1 MATRSQRGFTLIEV
15 MIALVI
21 MVLMVTALYQAMATS
36 FETKDIVAKMNDRFH
51 EGRQVTSKIARELRM
66 AFLRAEVPEQF
77 REEKPTVLTRFEGSR
92 DEIHFATTAHLRLRA
107 GARESDQSE
116 VAYFLGSSPRD
127 TPYRGKTLFRRES
140 KRIDGR
146 PDRGGY
152 IWPVVDGVKE
162 FRLEYWD
169 DTKEISDDAWQA
181 DWDSHENANEP
192 LLPARVRITLEL
204 ESPRGK
210 KGLRFVTQ
218 AAPRI
223 RRPINV
229 IDSQVAGRAQAP
241 VDASSLSP
249 TRSSGAK

>member
-1 MATRSQRGFTLIEV
+1 MVTRSQRGFTLIEV
-15 MIALVI
+15 MIALTI
-21 MVLMVTALYQAMATS
+21 MVVMVTALYQAMATS
-36 FETKDIVAKMNDRFH
+36 FETKDIVTKMNDRFH
-51 EGRQVTSKIARELRM
+51 EGRQVTGKIARELRM

-77 REEKPTVLTRFEGSR
+77 REEKPTVLTRFKGER
-92 DEIHFATTAHLRLRA
+92 DEIYFASTAHLRLRA

-116 VAYFLGSSPRD
+116 IAYYLGSSRRD
-127 TPYRGKTLFRRES
+127 SPYRGKTLFRRES
-140 KRIDGR
+140 RRIDGR

-169 DTKEISDDAWQA
+169 DTKEIGGDAWQRN
-181 DWDSHENANEP
+181 WESHENEAEP
-192 LLPARVRITLEL
+192 LLPARVRITLVL
-204 ESPRGK
+204 ESPRGT

-229 IDSQVAGRAQAP
+229 IDNQVVGRASVPSTPSTA
-241 VDASSLSP
+241 
-249 TRSSGAK
+249 TRRN